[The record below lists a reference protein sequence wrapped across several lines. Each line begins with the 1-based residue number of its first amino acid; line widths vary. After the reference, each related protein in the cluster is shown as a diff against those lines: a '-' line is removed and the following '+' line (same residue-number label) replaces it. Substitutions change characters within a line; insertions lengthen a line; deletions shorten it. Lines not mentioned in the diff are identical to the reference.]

1 MTRIFTA
8 PVIKIIRAK
17 SRHEVAEFGA
27 GKKDLLVCQKCGA
40 YYFKKSW
47 HHGSSAFL
55 AKKENRNIPVK
66 KILCPA
72 DQMIKMG
79 VWEGEVI
86 IENVPSKDKNEL
98 IVLIRNFCQRG
109 FERDPL
115 DRLISITEGKGNIVV
130 RTTENQL
137 AQKLGRK
144 IKEVYKKVSLNI
156 KHLKEPD
163 DLTQVKLKFL

>member
-1 MTRIFTA
+1 MSKIFTA

-27 GKKDLLVCQKCGA
+27 GKKDLLVCSKCGA

-47 HHGSSAFL
+47 HHGFDVFL

-66 KILCPA
+66 KMLCPA

-86 IENVPSKDKNEL
+86 IENIPSNDKNEL
-98 IVLIRNFCQRG
+98 VALIKNFCQRG

-115 DRLISITEGKGNIVV
+115 DRLISITEGKGSIVA
-130 RTTENQL
+130 RITENQL
-137 AQKLGRK
+137 AQKLGKK
-144 IKEVYKKVSLNI
+144 IKEVFKKVSMKIL
-156 KHLKEPD
+156 HSKEPN
-163 DLTQVKLKFL
+163 DLTEVRIKFI

>member
-1 MTRIFTA
+1 MSKIFTA
-8 PVIKIIRAK
+8 PVIKLIRAK

-27 GKKDLLVCQKCGA
+27 GKKDLLVCPKCGA

-47 HHGSSAFL
+47 HHGFDVFL
-55 AKKENRNIPVK
+55 AKNKNIPVK

-86 IENVPSKDKNEL
+86 IENIPSKDKNEL
-98 IVLIRNFCQRG
+98 IALIKNFCQRG

-115 DRLISITEGKGNIVV
+115 DRLISITEKKGNIIA
-130 RTTENQL
+130 RTIENQL

-144 IKEVYKKVSLNI
+144 IKEVFKKVSMKVL
-156 KHLKEPD
+156 HSKEPD
-163 DLTQVKLKFL
+163 DLTEVRIKFI